1 MGRKKQFLT
10 TDEERQSFIKDYK
23 KHGSAMKLAVE
34 WNMTTPT
41 AIRYLRSLDQPVR
54 GRGRPKKEKSS
65 VAQGKQNPV
74 FDTYGAVEEIFHRLS
89 KEKNER

>member
-10 TDEERQSFIKDYK
+10 TDEEKQSFIKDYK
-23 KHGSAMKLAVE
+23 EHGSAMKLAAK

-54 GRGRPKKEKSS
+54 GRGRPKKQEPAIIEPTPS
-65 VAQGKQNPV
+65 PT
-74 FDTYGAVEEIFHRLS
+74 FDAFDAVEEIFHRLS
-89 KEKNER
+89 GGEDE

>member
-10 TDEERQSFIKDYK
+10 TDEEKQSFIKDYK
-23 KHGSAMKLAVE
+23 EHGSAMKLAAK

-54 GRGRPKKEKSS
+54 GRGRPKKQKPTIIES
-65 VAQGKQNPV
+65 VPSPV
-74 FDTYGAVEEIFHRLS
+74 FNAFDAVEEIFHRLNGG
-89 KEKNER
+89 EDE